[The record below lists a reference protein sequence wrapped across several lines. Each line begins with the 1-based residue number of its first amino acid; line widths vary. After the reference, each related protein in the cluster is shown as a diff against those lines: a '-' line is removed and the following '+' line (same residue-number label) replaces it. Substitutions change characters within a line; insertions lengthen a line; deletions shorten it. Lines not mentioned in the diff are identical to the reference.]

1 MLEEDLLTIE
11 EWLRRLQIEWD
22 KFFAGVEK
30 KPPQELRSR
39 LEALIRRHAQQD
51 VRNSTLRFRYQT
63 LTARYNTFNE
73 MWNKRLRALEEGRPW
88 TGARAPVPVPAAAA
102 APPPRAPKPPRSE
115 TPYRVAGAT
124 TDGVAIRGLYD
135 QFMAARKAGG
145 ETAGVKFEAFES
157 LISKQAS
164 RILSQQGARAVDF
177 RLESK
182 DGKVSLKAKP
192 VK

>member
-1 MLEEDLLTIE
+1 MLDEDLGQIE
-11 EWLRRLQIEWD
+11 EWLKRLQIEWD

-39 LEALIRRHAQQD
+39 LEALIRRHAHQE

-88 TGARAPVPVPAAAA
+88 TGARVPVAVPAAAEA
-102 APPPRAPKPPRSE
+102 PRATAPRPARPE
-115 TPYRVAGAT
+115 TPCRVAGAT
-124 TDGVAIRGLYD
+124 TDGVAIRALYD
-135 QFMAARKAGG
+135 QFMQARKAGG
-145 ETAGVKFEAFES
+145 ESAAVKFEAFES

-164 RILSQQGARAVDF
+164 RILNEQGARAVDF